1 MRLLNKDNVLLEV
14 KNLKTYIET
23 SAGLVKAVDDVS
35 FNIKKGEIVGL
46 VGESGCGKTMVALSI
61 MRLLPEPHAK
71 IIDGNIYFN
80 GLDILKLSEDE
91 MRSIRGNKI
100 SIVFQDPLTA
110 LNPIM
115 TVGEQIVEAI
125 LSHQQLDK
133 KEAWRRA
140 IQLLRIV
147 GIADGNVIVNQYP
160 FRLSGGMR
168 QRVMIAIALACNPV
182 LLIADEPTTNLD
194 VSIQAQILELIY
206 NIRNTSGTSVLLIT
220 HNLGLVAWL
229 CDKVYVMY
237 AGKIVEEGPCENI
250 FVNPSHPYTKLL
262 LRSIPDVSFVREK
275 LETIEGEVPNLIKVP
290 KGCRFNPRCPHVRDC
305 CKKVEPDLIEVSANH
320 YARCLMWDST
330 FNVEWR

>member
-1 MRLLNKDNVLLEV
+1 VRLLNKDNVLLEV